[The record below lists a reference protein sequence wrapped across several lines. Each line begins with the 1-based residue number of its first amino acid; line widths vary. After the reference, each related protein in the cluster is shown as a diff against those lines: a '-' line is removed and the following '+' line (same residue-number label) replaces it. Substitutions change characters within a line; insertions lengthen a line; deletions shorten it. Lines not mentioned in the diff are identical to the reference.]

1 VVDARGKLEVQ
12 KSVISEYF
20 PMIKRGFTG
29 EESQEA
35 APEVVGVGWK
45 HEVTSRKERE
55 EGLR

>member
-1 VVDARGKLEVQ
+1 VDARGKLEVQ